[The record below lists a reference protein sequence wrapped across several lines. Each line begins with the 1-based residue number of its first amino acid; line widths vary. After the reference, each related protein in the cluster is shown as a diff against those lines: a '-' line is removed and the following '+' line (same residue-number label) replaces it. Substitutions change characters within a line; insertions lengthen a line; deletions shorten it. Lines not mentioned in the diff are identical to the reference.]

1 MKNLKA
7 SMAKSALPG
16 QDEFV
21 VLMLG
26 SGRLSV
32 FFAAIRV
39 VTKLADIIDVFNFG
53 GTDEES
59 QGLQSGHRNGI
70 VLGLDKGI
78 VGWRSCSD
86 ITSCRCKFLRI
97 VSSSVVVVLKV
108 KMYSR
113 A

>member
-1 MKNLKA
+1 
-7 SMAKSALPG
+7 MAKSALPG

-70 VLGLDKGI
+70 LPELNKGMI
-78 VGWRSCSD
+78 SSRRRSD
-86 ITSCRCKFLRI
+86 ISSCRCTFL
-97 VSSSVVVVLKV
+97 
-108 KMYSR
+108 
-113 A
+113 